1 MKKVIYLIN
10 PKSPENFWAMQGT
23 LDIVGKH
30 KTLMPNAALL
40 TLIALTPPEVEIDYV
55 FCDENLEP
63 IDWKQPCNLVAI
75 TGYTL
80 QAERMQIIAAKFRE
94 RGTPVAV
101 GGIWATINR
110 ESAGPLADHLF
121 IGEAEYTWPRFL
133 RDWHAGQPK
142 PVYEQTGFTDMKDV
156 PAPALSYV
164 RARDYLYFSVQ
175 TTRGC
180 PNNCDFCDVV
190 GVAGRQRRSKSI
202 PQILTEVKAAA
213 VAGAETVFF
222 SDDNFFINK
231 KFTVE
236 LLQALIAYNRSLDRP
251 LSFSTQATVMIGS
264 DDEVLKLL
272 ADARFSVIF
281 LGVETTSRECLEE
294 VNKGQMARYDPF
306 EVLPRISSYGIVPF
320 VGMIVGFDHDTPAVF
335 GEIEHFLTATSSP
348 IASIS
353 VLNAP
358 KNTALYRR
366 MQEEH
371 RLAEDFRGFWHDT
384 TNIIPKGMS
393 MEELYQG
400 HRDLFRRLYEPALFE
415 PRMIRWLE
423 NVRYLTDLYST
434 RKKTFHRV
442 FLLFRI
448 LRHFL
453 FRVPSPVRA
462 MFFRILKAAWKLNPR
477 LISRAVSVL
486 VQYWHYYDF
495 SQRPGAAAK
504 ALVPSQDAGLQQ
516 GRALDGP

>member
-40 TLIALTPPEVEIDYV
+40 TLIALTPPEIEIDYV

-63 IDWKQPCNLVAI
+63 IDWKQPCDLVAI

-495 SQRPGAAAK
+495 GHRPA
-504 ALVPSQDAGLQQ
+504 Q
-516 GRALDGP
+516 

>member
-1 MKKVIYLIN
+1 MKKVVYLIN

-23 LDIVGKH
+23 MDIVGKH

-40 TLIALTPPEVEIDYV
+40 TLIALTPTEIDIDYV
-55 FCDENLEP
+55 FCDENLGP
-63 IDWKQPCNLVAI
+63 IDWKRPCDLVAI

-94 RGTPVAV
+94 RGVAV
-101 GGIWATINR
+101 AIGGVWATINR
-110 ESAGPLADHLF
+110 EGASPLADHLF
-121 IGEAEYTWPRFL
+121 VGEAEYTWPQFL

-142 PVYEQTGFTDMKDV
+142 PLYEQKGFTDMKDV

-202 PQILTEVKAAA
+202 PQLLTEVKAAA
-213 VAGAETVFF
+213 AAGAEKVFF

-236 LLQALIAYNRSLDRP
+236 LLDALIACNRSLHRP
-251 LSFSTQATVMIGS
+251 LSFATQATVMIGT

-281 LGVETTSRECLEE
+281 LGVETIRQECLEE

-306 EVLPRISSYGIVPF
+306 QVLPRISSYGIVPF

-335 GEIEHFLTATSSP
+335 GEIERFLAATATP

-366 MQEEH
+366 MQAEH
-371 RLAEDFRGFWHDT
+371 RLSEDFRGFWHNT

-393 MEELYQG
+393 VEDLYQG
-400 HRDLFRRLYEPALFE
+400 HRELFRRLYEPALFE

-423 NVRYLTDLYST
+423 NVRYLTDLYSKGT
-434 RKKTFHRV
+434 MSLHKLVIFFRV
-442 FLLFRI
+442 
-448 LRHFL
+448 LRHFI
-453 FRVPSPVRA
+453 FRVPGPVRG
-462 MFFRILKAAWKLNPR
+462 MFFRILRTAWKLNPR
-477 LISRAVSVL
+477 LFSRAISVL
-486 VQYWHYYDF
+486 VEYWHHYEF
-495 SQRPGAAAK
+495 GHQPGAAAST
-504 ALVPSQDAGLQQ
+504 AARQLVAGPAGDAQ
-516 GRALDGP
+516 